1 MDTQRK
7 FAKAR
12 TELVLDHPFFGT
24 LLLRQRMEEKA
35 GETKTMAADGARIF
49 YNLEYVERLSLEE
62 LKGVLAHVILHVAL
76 LHHTRRDGRHQALWN
91 KACDYAV
98 NAILLKAGFK
108 LPQPYLHKPE
118 YEGLSAEA
126 IYARI
131 QEESPS
137 EKIEEG
143 EEELPEEAQTGVVL
157 DAGSPTDPTGR
168 IKASQAEKEEIE
180 SEMKVQVRQAAQAA
194 AGVGNIPE
202 GLLLAIDELVEP
214 RIPWREKM
222 SRFLAETAR
231 NDYSWTTPN
240 RRYIYHGLY
249 LPALAHPELNNVV
262 VMLDTSGSVSRE
274 QLTMMA
280 SEVMELLAMYQSD
293 PEILFLYIEN
303 EVAGHQ
309 FISAME
315 FPENFEPVGGGGTDF
330 RPGFEWLEEE
340 GILPSVVIYFTD
352 GMAYHFPEEP
362 DYPVIWVLTRKN
374 TMFENPFGEIVCME
388 EEAHPA
394 GGLSRSDN

>member
-7 FAKAR
+7 LAKAR
-12 TELVLDHPFFGT
+12 TELVLDYPFFGT
-24 LLLRQRMEEKA
+24 LLLRQKMEEKS
-35 GETKTMAADGARIF
+35 EEIETMAADGKRIL
-49 YNLEYVERLSLEE
+49 YNLDYVERLSLEE
-62 LKGVLAHVILHVAL
+62 LKGTLAHVILHVAL
-76 LHHTRRDGRHQALWN
+76 LHHTRRDGRNPVLWN
-91 KACDYAV
+91 VAGDYAV

-108 LPQPYLHKPE
+108 LPEPYLYEPE

-137 EKIEEG
+137 PEAQ
-143 EEELPEEAQTGVVL
+143 EEEEEEFPEEAQLGVVL

-168 IKASQAEKEEIE
+168 IKANQAEKEELE
-180 SEMKVQVRQAAQAA
+180 SEMKVMVRQAAQTA
-194 AGVGNIPE
+194 AGVGNMPE
-202 GLLLAIDELVEP
+202 GVELAIDELLEP

-249 LPALAHPELNNVV
+249 LPALAHPELSNVV
-262 VMLDTSGSVSRE
+262 VMLDTSGSVGKE

-280 SEVMELLAMYQSD
+280 SEVLDLLSMYQSD

-309 FISAME
+309 YISAME
-315 FPENFEPVGGGGTDF
+315 FPEKFEPLGGGGTDF

-340 GILPSVVIYFTD
+340 GILPNVVIYFTD
-352 GMAYHFPEEP
+352 GMAFHFPEEP
-362 DYPVIWVLTRKN
+362 DYPVIWVLTRKSDL
-374 TMFENPFGEIVCME
+374 FKNPFGEVVYLE
-388 EEAHPA
+388 E
-394 GGLSRSDN
+394 